1 MFNRFFFHILEQA
14 EMHQYDEARIY
25 NIHEPGLPTID
36 KQTPR
41 IDGIKEIKPSRLYC
55 Q

>member
-1 MFNRFFFHILEQA
+1 
-14 EMHQYDEARIY
+14 MHQLDGARIY
-25 NIHEPGLPTID
+25 NIHEPGLPAID

-41 IDGIKEIKPSRLYC
+41 IDGIKEKKASRLYC